1 MNELIET
8 AHQACDAIA
17 EAQLPHCIIGGLA
30 NLRWGRQR
38 LTRDVDLTIFTGFGI
53 DEERAI
59 ELLTRRFRPRL
70 SDAAGFARAHRV
82 LLVESSNGIG
92 IDVSLGGLPFESAF
106 VERATPFDFGDGRPM
121 PTCSAE
127 DLVVLKAFA
136 NRTQDW
142 ADIDGV
148 CLRQGSRLSWPAIIE
163 RLAPLAELKDD
174 PTIMERL
181 ARIRRESAG

>member
-1 MNELIET
+1 M
-8 AHQACDAIA
+8 
-17 EAQLPHCIIGGLA
+17 PHC
-30 NLRWGRQR
+30 
-38 LTRDVDLTIFTGFGI
+38 TIFTGFGI

-106 VERATPFDFGDGRPM
+106 VKRATPFDFGDGRPM

-136 NRTQDW
+136 IRTQDW

-174 PTIMERL
+174 PTIMEHL